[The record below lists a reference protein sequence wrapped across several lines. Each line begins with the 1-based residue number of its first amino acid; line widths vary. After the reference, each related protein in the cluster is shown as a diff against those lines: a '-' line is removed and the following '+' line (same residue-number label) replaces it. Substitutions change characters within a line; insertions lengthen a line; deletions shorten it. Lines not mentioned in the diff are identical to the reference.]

1 MLHNYQTEE
10 FGHRLRDIRKGLN
23 LTQQDVSDMSGVNLD
38 TLRKLENGYVVPRY
52 DTLEILSITY
62 KIDLLEVL
70 LRSVP
75 QYLLFGALG
84 LYLFAWIDK
93 KPFLGKI
100 AEIVLIVIAILA
112 LTVLLSGAIPSPK
125 TEGLIEQDIKNVI
138 QMLLMLAATGSL
150 GGISLLIRFIRKKP
164 FIPLIVLVFVT
175 GLIVFFQS
183 TKLSRVKFELNK
195 TEVVTDTL
203 TNPQK

>member
-1 MLHNYQTEE
+1 M
-10 FGHRLRDIRKGLN
+10 I
-23 LTQQDVSDMSGVNLD
+23 S
-38 TLRKLENGYVVPRY
+38 
-52 DTLEILSITY
+52 
-62 KIDLLEVL
+62 IDLLEVL